1 MSLKMFILL
10 KNHMLDDENKVLNL
24 LKVNQVWLTYSYV
37 Y

>member
-24 LKVNQVWLTYSYV
+24 LKVNQVWLTYGYV